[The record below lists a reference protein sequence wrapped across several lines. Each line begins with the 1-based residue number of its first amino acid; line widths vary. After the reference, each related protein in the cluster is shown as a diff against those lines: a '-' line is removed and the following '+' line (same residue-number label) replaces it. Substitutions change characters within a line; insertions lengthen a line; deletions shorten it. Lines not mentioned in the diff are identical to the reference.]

1 MKKNM
6 QLTDAAIAVLKDQQ
20 RNGIQQKSLSD
31 EQLEL
36 IYRNKWF
43 KIWVPQSLNGL
54 GLDLVGGLS
63 LLKELAYWDG
73 GLAWT
78 VTLCAGANLFVGFID
93 PAVGQD
99 IFTSKKVCFGGSG
112 QIAGIAEREGKSYR
126 LKGLWKYATGAPHL
140 THFTLNAYIQEDG
153 QQLLDEGGNPLVKSF
168 FVAREFVLI
177 HYDWDTFGLEAT
189 ASHSFSLD
197 NIRVDEKQSFF
208 IDASKSTGTE
218 LLYQYPF
225 MPFAELTL
233 LVNFMGM
240 YHRFLDLIE
249 KLFVL
254 KSNRGKW
261 EQMESKAAF
270 RMLDEMQQ
278 DYIESAHS
286 VMDLAARSW
295 ENLKNELDNSSLY
308 ARIAIESRNFVET
321 ILSNVI
327 KLYPHTGI
335 AGAEADSEINILF
348 RNIFTAS
355 QHKLLQKGFSQT

>member
-1 MKKNM
+1 MRENM
-6 QLTDAAIAVLKDQQ
+6 RLSDSAIAILKDQQ
-20 RNGIQQKSLSD
+20 SKGIQKKSLSD

-36 IYRNKWF
+36 IYQNKWF
-43 KIWVPQSLNGL
+43 KIWVPRALNGL
-54 GLDLVGGLS
+54 ELDLFSGLS

-93 PAVGQD
+93 QAVGQD
-99 IFTSKKVCFGGSG
+99 IFMSKQVCLGGSG

-126 LKGLWKYATGAPHL
+126 LKGFWKYATGSPHL
-140 THFTLNAYIQEDG
+140 THFTLNAHIHEKG
-153 QQLLDEGGNPLVKSF
+153 QPLLDSAGNPLVKSF
-168 FVAREFVLI
+168 FVGREFVLV
-177 HYDWDTFGLEAT
+177 HYDWGTFGLEAT

-197 NIRVDEKQSFF
+197 NICVAENQSFF
-208 IDASKSTGTE
+208 IDASKRTRTE

-254 KSNRGKW
+254 KSNQGKW
-261 EQMESKAAF
+261 EPVESKVAF
-270 RMLDEMQQ
+270 HKLDEMQQ
-278 DYIESAHS
+278 DYRHREQSIL
-286 VMDLAARSW
+286 DLAENSW
-295 ENLKNELDNSSLY
+295 NNLENKIDNTLLY
-308 ARIAIESRNFVET
+308 ERMAIESRDFVEI
-321 ILSNVI
+321 ILANVN

-335 AGAEADSEINILF
+335 SGAASDNEINILF

-355 QHKLLQKGFSQT
+355 QHKLLQKSLS

>member
-1 MKKNM
+1 MKRNM
-6 QLTDAAIAVLKDQQ
+6 QLIDGDIAVLKDQQ
-20 RNGIQQKSLSD
+20 RKGIQQKSLSN

-54 GLDLVGGLS
+54 GLDLVSGLS
-63 LLKELAYWDG
+63 LLKELAYHDG

-78 VTLCAGANLFVGFID
+78 VTLCAGANLFTGFID

-99 IFTSKKVCFGGSG
+99 IFNSKTVCFGGSG
-112 QIAGIAEREGKSYR
+112 QVAGVAEREGKSYR

-153 QQLLDEGGNPLVKSF
+153 KPLLDEGGDPLVKSF

-197 NIRVDEKQSFF
+197 NIRVDEHQSFF
-208 IDASKSTGTE
+208 IDASKSTRTE

-254 KSNRGKW
+254 KSNGGRW
-261 EQMESKAAF
+261 ESAESKAAF

-278 DYIESAHS
+278 DYTARENSIME
-286 VMDLAARSW
+286 LAVRSW
-295 ENLKNELDNSSLY
+295 DNLENEADNTTLY
-308 ARIAIESRNFVET
+308 ERIAMESRDFVEI

-335 AGAEADSEINILF
+335 SGAKTDNEINILF

-355 QHKLLQKGFSQT
+355 QHKLLQKNLS

>member
-20 RNGIQQKSLSD
+20 RKAIQQKSLSD

-36 IYRNKWF
+36 IYLNKWF

-63 LLKELAYWDG
+63 LLKALAYQDG
-73 GLAWT
+73 GVAWT

-93 PAVGQD
+93 SEIGRD
-99 IFTSKKVCFGGSG
+99 IFTSKQVCFGGSG

-140 THFTLNAYIQEDG
+140 THFTLNAYIQADG
-153 QQLLDEGGNPLVKSF
+153 QQLLDQDGNPLVKSF
-168 FVAREFVLI
+168 FVAREFALI

-197 NIRVDEKQSFF
+197 NIQVEENQSFL
-208 IDASKSTGTE
+208 IDASKSTRPE

-254 KSNRGKW
+254 KSNHGKG

-270 RMLDEMQQ
+270 RKLDEMQQ
-278 DYIESAHS
+278 DYTGRENSILE
-286 VMDLAARSW
+286 LATRSW
-295 ENLKNELDNSSLY
+295 ENLKNKVDNTTLY
-308 ARIAIESRNFVET
+308 ERIAIESRDFVEI

-335 AGAEADSEINILF
+335 SGAAADNEINILF

-355 QHKLLQKGFSQT
+355 QHKLLQKNLS